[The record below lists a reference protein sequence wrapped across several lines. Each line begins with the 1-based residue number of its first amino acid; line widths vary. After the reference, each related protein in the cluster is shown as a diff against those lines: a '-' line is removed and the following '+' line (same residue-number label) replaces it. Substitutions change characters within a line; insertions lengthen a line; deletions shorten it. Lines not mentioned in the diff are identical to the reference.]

1 MASPLTVYK
10 LTVLYLLDRA
20 GRELSQ
26 SFVSSFLLE
35 NGYANLLNLMQ
46 TYDEMAAN
54 GLISVTEEDG
64 AAFLAVT
71 ADGRESLSYF
81 RSELSSVIR
90 TEADAY
96 LKNNGVRIRRE
107 KELTGSYY
115 RRPSADYAVTVAVME
130 NEQPV
135 IELTLSVPDE
145 AAARRVIENWKTQS
159 GEIYRIT
166 AEKLF

>member
-20 GRELSQ
+20 GQSLSQ

-35 NGYANLLNLMQ
+35 NGYANLINLMQ

-54 GLISVTEEDG
+54 GLINVSEEEG
-64 AAFLAVT
+64 AAFVGIT
-71 ADGRESLSYF
+71 DEGKESLAYF
-81 RSELSSVIR
+81 RSELSSAIR
-90 TEADAY
+90 SEADAY

-145 AAARRVIENWKTQS
+145 AAAKKVIEKWKTAS
-159 GEIYRIT
+159 GEIYRI
-166 AEKLF
+166 AVEKLF

>member
-20 GRELSQ
+20 GTKLSQ
-26 SFVSSFLLE
+26 SFISAFLLE
-35 NGYANLLNLMQ
+35 NGYANLINLMQ

-54 GLISVTEEDG
+54 GLVSVSEEDG
-64 AAFLAVT
+64 AAFLMIT
-71 ADGRESLSYF
+71 AAGRESLSYF
-81 RSELSSVIR
+81 RGELSSAIR

-96 LKNNGVRIRRE
+96 LKDNGVRIRRD

-145 AAARRVIENWKTQS
+145 AAAKKVIENWKAES
-159 GEIYRIT
+159 GEIYRIA